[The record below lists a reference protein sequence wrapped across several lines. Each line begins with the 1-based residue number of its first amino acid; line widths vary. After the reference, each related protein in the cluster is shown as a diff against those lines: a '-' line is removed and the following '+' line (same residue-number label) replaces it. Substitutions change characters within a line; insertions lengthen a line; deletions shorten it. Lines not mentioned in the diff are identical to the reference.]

1 MGSKLKQH
9 QDQSHESRLH
19 GACSQVGIV
28 QPGFEELAEVFLTDQ
43 EAGEHLEP
51 YFNGMP
57 VLDISHEVMC
67 GYVLHRFRQGADNDQ
82 VNSELLSMKRMFER
96 ALASVPPKVIHAPR
110 IPVPAEVEAMRGAWL
125 RSGKDDGST
134 RSKQCRKNP
143 TPRSF

>member
-1 MGSKLKQH
+1 MGSNLKQH

-19 GACSQVGIV
+19 ASCSQVGIV

-57 VLDISHEVMC
+57 VLGISYEVISR
-67 GYVLHRFRQGADNDQ
+67 YVLHRFRQGADNDR

-96 ALASVPPKVIHAPR
+96 ALAMVPPKVTHAPR
-110 IPVPAEVEAMRGAWL
+110 IPLTAEVEAMRNAWL
-125 RSGKDDGST
+125 RSNKDDA
-134 RSKQCRKNP
+134 NM
-143 TPRSF
+143 